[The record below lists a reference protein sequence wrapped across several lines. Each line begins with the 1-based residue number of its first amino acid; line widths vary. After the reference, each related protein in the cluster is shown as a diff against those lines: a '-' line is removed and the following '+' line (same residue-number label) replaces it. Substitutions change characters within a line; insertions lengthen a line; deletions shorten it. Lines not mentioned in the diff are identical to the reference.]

1 MPKAPRTPRWSS
13 TWLVAGLGLVAAAA
27 LIVAIVV
34 NVRSGQNGTD
44 SQPSPSAARLVS
56 IPPPPAVAPSPHA
69 IPEGGQLP
77 NTMTYLEPS
86 GTSMLV
92 KRIDLRTGMISQLF
106 EAPTSQVTL
115 PASGDR
121 AAYVVSTPAPGSA
134 TPSGSPTPAV
144 SFVHVVDLRTGEDV
158 SVGEGSGPVWSS
170 DGTHLAAIRQTPQ
183 GPEIVA
189 MTTSDPHLRP
199 ITSWAT
205 EWTILGWA
213 GDRVLLFGLP
223 LRMYLASM
231 DGGLQQLPTPSA
243 EIHDPSPDGR
253 WVFAISGGDAVFLP
267 LGQSEP
273 VVIDLGPWQL
283 GNAHWTDN
291 DLVVAAAAT
300 GTQVDAPSTV
310 LVLDPAVGSMLKVS
324 HTQGVVAAFPSSDG
338 KSFVMARGKYPPT
351 WKLWACFYDGR
362 CRRSGDVK
370 IGVAPEQLG

>member
-1 MPKAPRTPRWSS
+1 VPKAAPTSRWSS
-13 TWLVAGLGLVAAAA
+13 TWLVAGLGAVAAVA

-34 NVRSGQNGTD
+34 NVRAGRNGTE
-44 SQPSPSAARLVS
+44 PRHSPSAAPLVS

-69 IPEGGQLP
+69 IPNDGQLP

-86 GTSMLV
+86 DTGTLV
-92 KRIDLRTGMISQLF
+92 KRIDLRTGSISQLF
-106 EAPTSQVTL
+106 EAPGSQVAL
-115 PASGDR
+115 PATGDR
-121 AAYVVSTPAPGSA
+121 AAYVVSTPAPGPA
-134 TPSGSPTPAV
+134 APTGSPTPTLPI
-144 SFVHVVDLRTGEDV
+144 VHVVDLRTGEDV
-158 SVGEGSGPVWSS
+158 SVGEGSGPVWSA

-189 MTTSDPHLRP
+189 MTTSDPQLRP
-199 ITSWAT
+199 ITTWAT

-243 EIHDPSPDGR
+243 EIHGPSPDGR
-253 WVFAISGGDAVFLP
+253 WVFAVSQGDAVFLR

-310 LVLDPAVGSMLKVS
+310 LVLDPAAGSMLKVS
-324 HTQGVVAAFPSSDG
+324 HTQGVVAALPSSDG
-338 KSFVMARGKYPPT
+338 RSFVMTRGKYPPT
-351 WKLWACFYDGR
+351 WKLWACYYDGR

-370 IGVAPEQLG
+370 IGVALEQLG

>member
-1 MPKAPRTPRWSS
+1 LPLA
-13 TWLVAGLGLVAAAA
+13 ALGAVAAVA

-34 NVRSGQNGTD
+34 NVRSEPNGTD
-44 SQPSPSAARLVS
+44 GQPTPSAAPLVS
-56 IPPPPAVAPSPHA
+56 IPPPPAVAPSPQA
-69 IPEGGQLP
+69 IPSGGQLP

-86 GTSMLV
+86 DTGMLV
-92 KRIDLRTGMISQLF
+92 KRIDLRTGTISQLF
-106 EAPTSQVTL
+106 EAPGRQVAL
-115 PASGDR
+115 PATGDR
-121 AAYVVSTPAPGSA
+121 AAYVVSTPAPVSA
-134 TPSGSPTPAV
+134 APSGSPAPALPI
-144 SFVHVVDLRTGEDV
+144 VHVVDLRTGEDV
-158 SVGEGSGPVWSS
+158 SVGEGFGPVWSS
-170 DGTHLAAIRQTPQ
+170 DGTHLAAIRTTPQ

-189 MTTSDPHLRP
+189 MTTSEPQLRP
-199 ITSWAT
+199 ITTWAT

-213 GDRVLLFGLP
+213 GDRVLVFGLP

-253 WVFAISGGDAVFLP
+253 WVFAVSQQGDAVFLR

-283 GNAHWTDN
+283 GNAHWTNN

-300 GTQVDAPSTV
+300 GTEVDAPSTV
-310 LVLDPAVGSMLKVS
+310 LVLDPEAGSMLKVP

-338 KSFVMARGKYPPT
+338 RSFVMTRGKYPPT

-370 IGVAPEQLG
+370 IGVALEQLG

>member
-1 MPKAPRTPRWSS
+1 VPKAARTSRTSW
-13 TWLVAGLGLVAAAA
+13 TWPLAGLGAVAAVA
-27 LIVAIVV
+27 LIVAIVI
-34 NVRSGQNGTD
+34 NVGSGPSGTEP
-44 SQPSPSAARLVS
+44 QPSVSTAPLVS

-69 IPEGGQLP
+69 IPNDGQLP

-86 GTSMLV
+86 DTGTLV
-92 KRIDLRTGMISQLF
+92 KRIDLRTGRISTLF
-106 EAPTSQVTL
+106 TAPGGQVAL
-115 PASGDR
+115 PVTGDR
-121 AAYVVSTPAPGSA
+121 AAYVVSTPAPGPA
-134 TPSGSPTPAV
+134 PSGSPTPALPI
-144 SFVHVVDLRTGEDV
+144 VHVVDLRTGEDV
-158 SVGEGSGPVWSS
+158 SVGEGSGPVWSA

-189 MTTSDPHLRP
+189 MTTSDPQLRP
-199 ITSWAT
+199 ITPWAT

-231 DGGLQQLPTPSA
+231 DGGLQQLPTPNA

-253 WVFAISGGDAVFLP
+253 WVFAVSGQGDAVFLR

-273 VVIDLGPWQL
+273 VVVDLGPWQL

-300 GTQVDAPSTV
+300 GTQIDAPSTV
-310 LVLDPAVGSMLKVS
+310 LVLDPAAGSMLKVS
-324 HTQGVVAAFPSSDG
+324 HMQGVVAAFPSSDG
-338 KSFVMARGKYPPT
+338 RSFVMARGKYPPT
-351 WKLWACFYDGR
+351 WKLWTCFYNGR

-370 IGVAPEQLG
+370 IGVALEQLG

>member
-1 MPKAPRTPRWSS
+1 LPLA
-13 TWLVAGLGLVAAAA
+13 ALGAAAAVA

-34 NVRSGQNGTD
+34 NVRSEPNGTD
-44 SQPSPSAARLVS
+44 GQPTPSAAPLVS
-56 IPPPPAVAPSPHA
+56 IPPPPAVAPSPQA
-69 IPEGGQLP
+69 IPSGGQLP
-77 NTMTYLEPS
+77 NTMTYLEPTDT
-86 GTSMLV
+86 GTLV
-92 KRIDLRTGMISQLF
+92 KRIDLRTGTISQLF
-106 EAPTSQVTL
+106 EAPGRQVAL
-115 PASGDR
+115 PATGDR

-134 TPSGSPTPAV
+134 ATSGSPTPALPI
-144 SFVHVVDLRTGEDV
+144 VHVVDLRTGKDV
-158 SVGEGSGPVWSS
+158 SVGEGFGPVWSS
-170 DGTHLAAIRQTPQ
+170 DGTHLAAIRTTPQ

-189 MTTSDPHLRP
+189 MTTSEPQLRP
-199 ITSWAT
+199 ITTWAT

-213 GDRVLLFGLP
+213 GDQLLVFGLP
-223 LRMYLASM
+223 FRMYLASM

-253 WVFAISGGDAVFLP
+253 WVFAVSQQGDAVFLR

-283 GNAHWTDN
+283 GNAHWTNN

-300 GTQVDAPSTV
+300 GTEVDAPSTV
-310 LVLDPAVGSMLKVS
+310 LVLDPEAGSMLKVP

-338 KSFVMARGKYPPT
+338 RSFVMTRGKYPPT